1 LNDVLRWRLI
11 LGVVIIAGLVALC
24 VLDARASRPGL
35 YLSPLA
41 IVAAMLAAGEML
53 RLFAARDSH
62 PAPWTVYVGVIL
74 PVAASCLAVI
84 CDDTLPVIMLGRV
97 GLLGLGLAA
106 GLLLALLGEMS
117 RYKVP
122 GQSIANVAHAALAIL
137 YVGGLVGMLV
147 QLRLVGGA
155 ILEQKMAMTLLPLA
169 SLIAIVK
176 LSDIGQYTFG
186 RLFGRRKLA
195 PLISPGKTWEGA
207 IGGGAIAVLA
217 GVIGMPRLLSEMPG
231 LRPWQ
236 LLLDGTFAL
245 SLALAGIAGD
255 LAESMLKRDAGV
267 KDSSDWLPGFG
278 GVLDLLDSLMFASP
292 VAYAWWASGVL

>member
-1 LNDVLRWRLI
+1 LNSVLRWRLI
-11 LGVVIIAGLVALC
+11 LGVVIVAGLAALC
-24 VLDARASRPGL
+24 ILDARAGRPGI

-41 IVAAMLAAGEML
+41 LVAAMLAAGEML
-53 RLFAARDSH
+53 RLFAARGCH
-62 PAPWTVYVGVIL
+62 PAAWTVYVGVLL

-84 CDDTLPVIMLGRV
+84 FADALPVIMLGRV
-97 GLLGLGLAA
+97 GLLGLGLTA
-106 GLLLALLGEMS
+106 GLLLALIGEMR
-117 RYKVP
+117 RYTAP
-122 GQSIANVAHAALAIL
+122 GQSVANVAHAALAIL

-155 ILEQKMAMTLLPLA
+155 VLEQKSGLTLLPLV

-207 IGGGAIAVLA
+207 IGGVAAAVLVA
-217 GVIGMPRLLSEMPG
+217 VWGMPRLLSGAPG

-236 LLLDGTFAL
+236 ILLDGAFAL
-245 SLALAGIAGD
+245 SLALSGIAGD
-255 LAESMLKRDAGV
+255 LAESLLKRDAGV

-278 GVLDLLDSLMFASP
+278 GVLDLLDSLLFASP

>member
-1 LNDVLRWRLI
+1 MLRWRLI
-11 LGVVIIAGLVALC
+11 LGVVIVAGLAALC
-24 VLDARASRPGL
+24 FLDAQASRPGIF
-35 YLSPLA
+35 LSPLA
-41 IVAAMLAAGEML
+41 LVAAALAAGEML
-53 RLFAARDSH
+53 RLFAARDRH
-62 PAPWTVYVGVIL
+62 PAAWTVYVGVLL
-74 PVAASCLAVI
+74 PVAASCAAVI
-84 CDDTLPVIMLGRV
+84 WNDDLVVTMLGRV

-106 GLLLALLGEMS
+106 GLLVALVGEML
-117 RYKVP
+117 RYKLP

-147 QLRLVGGA
+147 QLRLVGGP
-155 ILEQKMAMTLLPLA
+155 IPEQKMPATLLPLV

-186 RLFGRRKLA
+186 RLLGRRKLA

-207 IGGGAIAVLA
+207 IGGVGAAVLA
-217 GVIGMPRLLSEMPG
+217 ATIALPLLSFGVDG
-231 LRPWQ
+231 LRPSRM
-236 LLLDGTFAL
+236 LIVAAFAF

-255 LAESMLKRDAGV
+255 LAESLLKRDAGV

-292 VAYAWWASGVL
+292 VAYAWWVSGAL